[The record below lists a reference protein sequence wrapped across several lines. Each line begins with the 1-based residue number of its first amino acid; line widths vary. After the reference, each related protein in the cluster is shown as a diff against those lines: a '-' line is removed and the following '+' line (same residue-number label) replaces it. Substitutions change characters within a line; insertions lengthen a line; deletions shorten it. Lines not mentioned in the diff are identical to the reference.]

1 MRAMV
6 LTEPNVI
13 EQQDIPEPKAD
24 QGEALVKVS
33 NTGICGTDLKILS
46 GGIPAPKPIVMGPE
60 MVGELVSGGNG
71 DVKTG
76 QRVLVDPVY
85 YCGTCHQCLN
95 DQQQLCPRGGLI
107 GRDINGGFAD
117 YVAVP
122 PNNVYAVPDA
132 IQDHEV
138 PLVQVL
144 TTCLHGH
151 RMANIF
157 PGDVVV
163 VLGLGVTGQL
173 HVQLAKAR
181 GATVIGVTRSQ
192 WKLDLAKT
200 LGADYTFAPS
210 DDLKGQIQEIAK
222 GDGADLVIESVGK
235 ILTLG
240 QSFDLVRT
248 GGSIMPFGIYVET
261 QAELPF
267 YQFYFKEIQILNAR
281 AAKGQDFIGSMDLV
295 SRGVVKLDPI
305 ISDRKPLENLSGA
318 LDMLTSEAKGRMK
331 IIMDH

>member
-13 EQQDIPEPKAD
+13 EQQDIPEPKTEH
-24 QGEALVKVS
+24 GEALVKVS
-33 NTGICGTDLKILS
+33 NTGICGTDLKILT
-46 GGIPAPKPIVMGPE
+46 GGIPAPKPIVMGHE
-60 MVGELVSGGNG
+60 MVGELISGGNAN
-71 DVKTG
+71 VKTG

-85 YCGTCHQCLN
+85 YCGTCHQCLH

-122 PNNVYAVPDA
+122 PNNVYPVPDE

-151 RMANIF
+151 RMAKIF

-192 WKLDLAKT
+192 WKLDLAKS

-210 DDLKGQIQEIAK
+210 VDLKAQVQEIAK

-261 QAELPF
+261 KAELPF

-295 SRGVVKLDPI
+295 KRGVVRLDPI
-305 ISDRKPLENLSGA
+305 ISDREPLENLAGA
-318 LDMLTSEAKGRMK
+318 IDMLTSEAKGRMK